1 MIVVIVKPNISEYS
15 QISEAAVSAPMDS
28 TSLGLNFF
36 GLFLF
41 LFCPTPENYGTGLE
55 NVNGGAIFF

>member
-41 LFCPTPENYGTGLE
+41 LFCLFTFSRATPVAYGGSQAK
-55 NVNGGAIFF
+55 G